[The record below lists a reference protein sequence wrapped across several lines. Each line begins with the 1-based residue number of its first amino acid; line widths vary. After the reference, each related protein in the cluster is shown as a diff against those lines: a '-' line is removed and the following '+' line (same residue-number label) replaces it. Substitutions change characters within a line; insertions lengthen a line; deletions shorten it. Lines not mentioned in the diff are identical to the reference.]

1 LKIDDATRQLKVS
14 PRTVKTAKAVKEADP
29 ALAEEV
35 RQGKTKLST
44 AAKIVAKKSF
54 PRPPGSG
61 TKKRGGE
68 EAKRHDDRMKSAR
81 INLKRLFA
89 IIPTWPNGRKL
100 SRQSKHSLER
110 NTMT

>member
-1 LKIDDATRQLKVS
+1 VNDRH
-14 PRTVKTAKAVKEADP
+14 ADP
-29 ALAEEV
+29 WLWLAFAAVAFVWVLYEEAV
-35 RQGKTKLST
+35 DGIAFRAAHRGFE
-44 AAKIVAKKSF
+44 AGVAKIVAKKSF

-81 INLKRLFA
+81 YKLEAFIRDYSDM
-89 IIPTWPNGRKL
+89 PNGRKL